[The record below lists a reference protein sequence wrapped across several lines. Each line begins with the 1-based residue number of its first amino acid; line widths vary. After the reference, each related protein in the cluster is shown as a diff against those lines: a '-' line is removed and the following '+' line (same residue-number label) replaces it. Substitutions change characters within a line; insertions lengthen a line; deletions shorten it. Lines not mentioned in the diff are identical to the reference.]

1 MIPTVDTLRS
11 SPMVHRFGDM
21 FNLPGLTNF
30 LGSVQVDSD
39 ITGIRSLNFPPFAT
53 SDTVTA
59 DLFINGKFFKST
71 GTPVTFLWYPDRVER
86 SAEYAGLSLRS
97 VTALAT
103 GSMAALVSLEI
114 ENRNGARMDVEL
126 RFGLQGGITKSM
138 EPWNQPP
145 PPWEE
150 SLPPQHD
157 FRRSAFLFRPS
168 SGKAYSVQGFFPAAT
183 FRTARSLG
191 LMLQLEPG
199 QRSSVRYVNAIG
211 ETEADAMRLYDGL
224 IGRVAEEIARTR
236 ADWNEE
242 LRAVFTPGNTR
253 YSGHLPVLET
263 TDQDILRL
271 YHMGIMGVI
280 YFKRDSPY
288 SAIGRA
294 YETLMPKWWL
304 TVTFL
309 WDYSLSSI
317 VHALLDPAV
326 AKKYL
331 EHWMHLDIHKHFGT
345 EYLTGGGIGPWYSV
359 NDFAMTV
366 ISRDYLRWNG
376 DFAWLNSVVDRSG
389 KKTVLDFLLDYAL
402 NWKQFRQSGGLADY
416 GGLLNLLE
424 CVSTYVHQ
432 VASLNAGNVFTMR
445 SGAELLSLLGRK
457 EESRELEAEA
467 SALLKNILPLYREGE
482 GFWRS
487 RFPNGD
493 LVDVRH
499 CYDFFTVMNTI
510 GDDLT
515 ARQKREMVEFFKREF
530 YSPTWM
536 HALACGDDDVMF
548 SVRPDHQWNGAYPAW
563 PPQAVLAL
571 YRAGEAQFAF
581 DWLKGLSRSAN
592 QGPFGQAHFVDSIIA
607 PEGGGARKA
616 PIDFPYITDWTVSS
630 GGSWVSAIIEGLFG
644 VKATLAGGISARPQ
658 FASFDPAAE
667 LKNLRYQG
675 KIYTVTKAGAV
686 AVG

>member
-1 MIPTVDTLRS
+1 MIPTVDTLCS
-11 SPMVHRFGDM
+11 SPMTHRFGEM

-53 SDTVTA
+53 SDTITA
-59 DLFINGKFFKST
+59 DLFVNGKFFKST
-71 GTPVTFLWYPDRVER
+71 GTPVTFTWSPDRVER
-86 SAEYAGLSLRS
+86 RADYDGLRLTS

-103 GSMAALVSLEI
+103 GCMAALVSLQI
-114 ENRNGARMDVEL
+114 ENRRGSAAELEL
-126 RFGLQGGITKSM
+126 RFGLQGGITRSPG
-138 EPWNQPP
+138 PWKEPP

-150 SLPPQHD
+150 SLPPAYD
-157 FRRSAFLFRPS
+157 SARSAFIFRPP
-168 SGKAYSVQGFFPAAT
+168 SGTAFSVQGFSPRTT

-191 LMLQLEPG
+191 LALRLAAGETI
-199 QRSSVRYVNAIG
+199 SLCYVNAIG
-211 ETEADAMRLYDGL
+211 ETESEALRLYDQL
-224 IGRVAEEIARTR
+224 IGRVEEEIRRTR
-236 ADWNEE
+236 AEWNEE
-242 LRAVFTPGNTR
+242 LRAIFTPGNGR
-253 YSGHLPVLET
+253 YSGHLPLLET
-263 TDQDILRL
+263 TDADILRL
-271 YHMGIMGVI
+271 YHMGIMGVV
-280 YFKRDSPY
+280 YFRRDSPY
-288 SAIGRA
+288 SVIGRA

-345 EYLTGGGIGPWYSV
+345 EYLTGSGIGPWYSV
-359 NDFAMTV
+359 NDYAMTV
-366 ISRDYLRWNG
+366 ISRDYLRWTG
-376 DFAWLNSVVDRSG
+376 DVKWLTSTIDPG
-389 KKTVLDFLLDYAL
+389 GTKTVLDYLLEYAG
-402 NWKQFRQSGGLADY
+402 NWKQFRQEGGLADY

-432 VASLNAGNVFTMR
+432 VASLNAGNVFNLR
-445 SGAELLSLLGRK
+445 AAAELLATVGRLS
-457 EESRELEAEA
+457 EARRYEAEA
-467 SALLKNILPLYREGE
+467 AELVKSILPLYKEGE
-482 GFWRS
+482 GFWRA
-487 RFPNGD
+487 RFPDGS

-510 GDDLT
+510 GEDLN
-515 ARQKREMVEFFKREF
+515 ARQRGEMVQFFKREF

-571 YRAGEAQFAF
+571 YRAGEAQFAYE
-581 DWLKGLSRSAN
+581 WLKGLSRSAN
-592 QGPFGQAHFVDSIIA
+592 QGPFGQAHFVASIIE
-607 PEGGGARKA
+607 PEEGGARKA

-644 VKATLAGGISARPQ
+644 VHATLSRGLSARPQ
-658 FASFDPAAE
+658 FASFDPKAE
-667 LKNLRYQG
+667 LRNLPHQG
-675 KIYTVTKAGAV
+675 KLYTVGRDGAR
-686 AVG
+686 ATG